1 MVYQDLHG
9 GTEILNSGIVLKN
22 KKDVK
27 YSMAIK
33 GGNETQYIEIIW
45 KNGSFRSRE
54 NLQNQKTADS
64 IERWL
69 DLVNELIVQD

>member
-1 MVYQDLHG
+1 MVYQYLHG
-9 GTEILNSGIVLKN
+9 DIEILNSGTALKN

-27 YSMAIK
+27 YSMAMK

-54 NLQNQKTADS
+54 NLQNQKTADLV
-64 IERWL
+64 ER
-69 DLVNELIVQD
+69 